1 MTRNFD
7 TFFMRS
13 TFIRVKEKRQIILQ
27 DAQTIELIK
36 IKTNNRS
43 AKRNLMKKL
52 RDDFEYLTLNTKQ

>member
-1 MTRNFD
+1 
-7 TFFMRS
+7 MRS